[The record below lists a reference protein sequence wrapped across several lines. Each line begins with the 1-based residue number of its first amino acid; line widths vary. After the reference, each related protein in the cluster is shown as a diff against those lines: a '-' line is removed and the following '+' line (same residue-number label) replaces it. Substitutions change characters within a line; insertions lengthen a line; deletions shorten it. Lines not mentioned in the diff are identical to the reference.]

1 MVFQQRLCLVA
12 SFCTTPMSFAQL
24 LRKFS
29 QPNLA
34 GSVAHDAGVDASDDS
49 NKLRQQRQASE
60 PMPTMHRFWRRT
72 KKSSTTDRSNPSE
85 STSIHPLP
93 PKTESST
100 SEDGVIAVP
109 LPIPLPTTPVFAN
122 NLDRV
127 SPPEMIPTVS
137 PVPDKLAEAWD
148 AIKDGPNIANAS
160 RRLDTV
166 GVGVSFAIWLLFY
179 SKLFLTPR

>member
-1 MVFQQRLCLVA
+1 
-12 SFCTTPMSFAQL
+12 MSFAQL

-29 QPNLA
+29 RPNLA
-34 GSVAHDAGVDASDDS
+34 RSVAHDAGVNASDDS
-49 NKLRQQRQASE
+49 NKSRQQRQANE
-60 PMPTMHRFWRRT
+60 PMLTMDRFWRT
-72 KKSSTTDRSNPSE
+72 KKPSTADRSNPSE

-109 LPIPLPTTPVFAN
+109 LPIPLPTTPSVFAN
-122 NLDRV
+122 NPDRV
-127 SPPEMIPTVS
+127 SPPEMIPTMS

-148 AIKDGPNIANAS
+148 AIKDGPNIANAR

-166 GVGVSFAIWLLFY
+166 GVSFAI
-179 SKLFLTPR
+179 